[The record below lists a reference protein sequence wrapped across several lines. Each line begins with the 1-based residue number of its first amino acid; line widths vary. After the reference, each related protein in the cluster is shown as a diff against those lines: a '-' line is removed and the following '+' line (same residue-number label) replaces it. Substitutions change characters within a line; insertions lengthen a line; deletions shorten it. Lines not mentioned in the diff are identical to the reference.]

1 MQRRRLLVD
10 IHRRLE
16 EMGRR
21 PDVAAAI
28 TFVRETDEHTVATQV
43 ELCEIPAP
51 PFGEALRGA
60 RVAELFGGAGL
71 GRPALDAAGNV
82 VAKRAGSRD
91 DGLLVVSAHLDT
103 VFPLDTDVSVRREG
117 DLLRGPGISDDAR
130 GLATLV
136 ALARML
142 DAAKIRTRSPLLFAA
157 TVGEEGAGDL
167 RGVKEL
173 FSERGRA
180 RDASGFISLDGAGT
194 ERIVVEGL
202 GARRYLVSLRG
213 PGGHSWV
220 DWGTANPIHAL
231 SELGRALTSLDLR
244 TDPRATLTL
253 ARIGGGKSINAIP
266 QHAWLEI
273 DTRSARSQD
282 LDELEGAI
290 RAVVA
295 RLGAEHEGL
304 AFEVTITGDRPAGRT
319 DPEAIL
325 VRAAVAATR
334 AQHSEPVLAL
344 SSTDANVPMAL
355 GVPAVTLGCGGEAGQ
370 AHTTG
375 EWYRN
380 VRGPEGIIRVFH
392 TILLAAGLAPDGS
405 ERGAISRRRRPPN
418 DR

>member
-1 MQRRRLLVD
+1 VD
-10 IHRRLE
+10 IDRRLE

-28 TFVRETDEHTVATQV
+28 AFVRETDEDTVATQV

-71 GRPALDAAGNV
+71 GRPAQDAAGNV
-82 VAKRAGSRD
+82 VVERAGSRD

-103 VFPLDTDVSVRREG
+103 VFPLDTDVSVKREG

-142 DAAKIRTRSPLLFAA
+142 DAAKLRTRSPLLFAA

-173 FSERGRA
+173 FSDRGRA

-273 DTRSARSQD
+273 DTRSARSHD
-282 LDELEGAI
+282 LDELEGTI

-319 DPEAIL
+319 DPEATL
-325 VRAAVAATR
+325 VRAAMAATR
-334 AQHSEPVLAL
+334 AQHTEPVLAL

-370 AHTTG
+370 AHTTS

-380 VRGPEGIIRVFH
+380 VRGPEGIIRAFH

-405 ERGAISRRRRPPN
+405 KRGAISRRRRPPS